1 MIALL
6 RSILTSLLAKLGST
20 KRSRP
25 DPYVAGPRSG
35 STNHMP
41 LHIVNGSGTSLGW
54 QSADVMDNGRSRCAQ
69 TSGEHA
75 CHGEEIGGETRGH
88 RGRVSFVGGGPGD
101 PGLLT
106 IKGKRLLEH
115 ADVIIY
121 DFLVNERLLI
131 YCRPEA
137 ERISVGKPGTA
148 ERLSQ
153 RKINAL
159 LIARARAGK
168 AVVRLKGGDP
178 FVFSRGAEE
187 AEALV
192 EAGVP
197 FEVVPGVTSAIAVP
211 SYAGIPVTH
220 RQLASTVTFVTGHE
234 DPTKEV
240 SGIDWK
246 AVAGTA
252 TVVILMGVSR
262 LSQIVARLLE
272 EGRPPETPV
281 AVIEWGT
288 LPQQR
293 TLTGTLEN
301 IAKRAGGVRSPAVIV
316 VGEVVRLRDRLQWFE
331 EVPLSSFRAVARQR
345 RATAV
350 KLSDA

>member
-25 DPYVAGPRSG
+25 DTYVAGRRSG
-35 STNHMP
+35 STSHMP

-54 QSADVMDNGRSRCAQ
+54 QSADVVDNGRSRRAQ
-69 TSGEHA
+69 TSRDHA
-75 CHGEEIGGETRGH
+75 CDGEEIGGEIRDH

-106 IKGKRLLEH
+106 LKGKRYLEH

-121 DFLVNERLLI
+121 DYLVNERLLI
-131 YCRPEA
+131 HCRPEA

-148 ERLSQ
+148 ARLSQ
-153 RKINAL
+153 QEINIL

-192 EAGVP
+192 EAGVS
-197 FEVVPGVTSAIAVP
+197 FEIVPGVTSAIAVP

-246 AVAGTA
+246 AVAGMA

-272 EGRPPETPV
+272 AGRPPETPV
-281 AVIEWGT
+281 AVVEWGT

-293 TLTGTLEN
+293 TLTGTLGDIVKHASE
-301 IAKRAGGVRSPAVIV
+301 VRSPAVIV

-331 EVPLSSFRAVARQR
+331 EVSWLGFGAVERQQ